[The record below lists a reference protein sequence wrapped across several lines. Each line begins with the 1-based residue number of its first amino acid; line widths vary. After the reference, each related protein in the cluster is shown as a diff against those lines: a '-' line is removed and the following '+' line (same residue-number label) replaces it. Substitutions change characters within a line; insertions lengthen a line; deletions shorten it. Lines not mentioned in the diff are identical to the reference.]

1 MKETDNLLLFLGHGT
16 WLGKVR
22 LQPLQVVFVDVGQII
37 QLGASTRRYVLRT
50 KLEQA
55 NNEDEEMAEKL
66 PNDQE
71 LEVIEFFLNMEIY

>member
-1 MKETDNLLLFLGHGT
+1 MFSVSGHGT

-22 LQPLQVVFVDVGQII
+22 LQPLQVVFVDIGATI

-50 KLEQA
+50 KLEQPTQ
-55 NNEDEEMAEKL
+55 EDEEMAEKM

-71 LEVIEFFLNMEIY
+71 LEVSHLF